1 MLFSNSNSRRYLRWL
16 VFGSSTYCVYACV
29 AEFIAAL
36 ISSLIWNWN
45 KVLPVVVLL
54 VFPVVAQAADEQPL
68 EYRVK
73 ANYLLTL
80 PLFVEL
86 PPHPSGCSS
95 FTICTIGD
103 TPLADLLD
111 ASKGKRI
118 KGRPLAVARVHE
130 PDRMGCCQVLF
141 IASSEQYRLQK
152 LLAVANRRGI
162 LTVSDMRGFVKQGG
176 MINLVLVNNKISF
189 DLNQAVARS
198 AFISF
203 GTQLLR
209 LANDVSN

>member
-1 MLFSNSNSRRYLRWL
+1 MII
-16 VFGSSTYCVYACV
+16 VKMVIV
-29 AEFIAAL
+29 A
-36 ISSLIWNWN
+36 
-45 KVLPVVVLL
+45 LL
-54 VFPVVAQAADEQPL
+54 LLFPVVAPAADEQPL

-86 PPHPSGCSS
+86 PLQPAHCTS
-95 FTICTIGD
+95 FSVCVIGD
-103 TPLADLLD
+103 TPLTELLE

-118 KGRPLAVARVHE
+118 KGRPLTVVKSRE
-130 PDRMGCCQVLF
+130 PDRMNCCHILF

-152 LLAVANRRGI
+152 LLAWANQRGI
-162 LTVSDMRGFVKQGG
+162 LTISDMRGFVKQGG
-176 MINLVLVNNKISF
+176 MINLVQVNNKITF
-189 DLNQAVARS
+189 DLNQAAARS
-198 AFISF
+198 ASISF